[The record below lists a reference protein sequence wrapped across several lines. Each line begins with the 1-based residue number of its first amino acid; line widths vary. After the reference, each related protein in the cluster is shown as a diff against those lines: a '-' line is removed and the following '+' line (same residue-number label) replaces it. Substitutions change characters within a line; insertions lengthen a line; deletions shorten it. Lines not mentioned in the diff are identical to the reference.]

1 MNNKHIVLE
10 DMIEFTKPVITVIN
24 LVTKTNFKS
33 NESSKNMF
41 KATLNYLECY
51 LKGND
56 SNKKYV
62 KEAIEFNLF
71 HSLFI
76 ENQDSEFTFRE
87 KSNFIFDILDMKSSE
102 IYNIIIECID
112 FIEKDIRVRDKVFN

>member
-24 LVTKTNFKS
+24 LVTKTNFES
-33 NESSKNMF
+33 NESSKNVF
-41 KATLNYLECY
+41 KSTLNYLESY
-51 LKGND
+51 LKVND
-56 SNKKYV
+56 SNKKGV

-71 HSLFI
+71 NSLFI
-76 ENQDSEFTFRE
+76 ENQDSEFTFRQ
-87 KSNFIFDILDMKSSE
+87 KSNFVFEILDMKSSE
-102 IYNIIIECID
+102 IYNIIIACID

>member
-10 DMIEFTKPVITVIN
+10 DMIEFTRPVITAIN
-24 LVTKTNFKS
+24 LVTKTNFES
-33 NESSKNMF
+33 NKNMF
-41 KATLNYLECY
+41 KAILNYLESY
-51 LKGND
+51 LKIND

-71 HSLFI
+71 NSLFI
-76 ENQDSEFTFRE
+76 ENQDSEFTFRQ
-87 KSNFIFDILDMKSSE
+87 KSNFIFEILDMKSSE
-102 IYNIIIECID
+102 IYNIIIACID